1 MEEQTKVT
9 FAAKILEP
17 EDPEPPMVERQDG
30 EVREVPPLMPP
41 PPMPSPRCEI
51 VPAASEMVEAL
62 PTILC
67 GIGLAYL
74 VGVATGAVIFSPPS
88 VTA

>member
-30 EVREVPPLMPP
+30 EVREVPPPP
-41 PPMPSPRCEI
+41 MTPMPSPRCEI